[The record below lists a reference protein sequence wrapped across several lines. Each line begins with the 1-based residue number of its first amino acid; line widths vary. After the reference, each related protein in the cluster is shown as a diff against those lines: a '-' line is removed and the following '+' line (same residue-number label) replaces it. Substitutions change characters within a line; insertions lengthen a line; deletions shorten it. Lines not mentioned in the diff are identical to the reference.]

1 MVLPPPD
8 VGGNL
13 LTFPPFANCP
23 QNNIQTHQSKH
34 TEVQSRAGGE
44 QVERET
50 ITHLTTKGRLIHSS
64 LYVLCIKKNSMR
76 IKILNLIEPNVF
88 EWCFQ
93 ASILITS
100 TLIDWK
106 SHSGQWLLKVTIY
119 FCTGKDYDSKHCTSF
134 LVMTKPYF
142 SFKVNLDAFI
152 QFMFLWSMIE
162 MTH

>member
-8 VGGNL
+8 VGCNL
-13 LTFPPFANCP
+13 LTFPPFAKCP

-64 LYVLCIKKNSMR
+64 LYVLCIKR
-76 IKILNLIEPNVF
+76 IACGLKSSAWSNPTFSSDVF
-88 EWCFQ
+88 KLACLCH
-93 ASILITS
+93 I
-100 TLIDWK
+100 K
-106 SHSGQWLLKVTIY
+106 SHFGKWLLMVTLY

-162 MTH
+162 ITH